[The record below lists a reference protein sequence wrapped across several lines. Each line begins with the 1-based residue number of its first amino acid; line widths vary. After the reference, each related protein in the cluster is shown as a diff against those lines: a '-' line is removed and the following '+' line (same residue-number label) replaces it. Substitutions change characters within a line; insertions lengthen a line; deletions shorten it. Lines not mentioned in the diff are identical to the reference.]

1 MTEPKTPE
9 FAKAPDFAGDVL
21 ADDPALGTPL
31 ERLPELL
38 EPLALSPGAL
48 ERLMN
53 AVADPPLRYAPFFD
67 RLSHLW
73 DLPESEVR
81 TVLER
86 SREPSGWKRAPLP
99 GLELIDI
106 EGGPRVAG
114 TKAYLA
120 RFAAGMTFP
129 THRHSGHEDVLILDG
144 SYTDSS
150 GAVYR
155 AGDVHS
161 MDADTEHSFVIAPDE
176 PCVAAAVHRG
186 IRFSS
191 LGMRLLAKLFGG

>member
-9 FAKAPDFAGDVL
+9 FAGDVL

-38 EPLALSPGAL
+38 EPLAVSPGAL
-48 ERLMN
+48 DRLMN
-53 AVADPPLRYAPFFD
+53 AVAEPPLRYAPFFD

-73 DLPESEVR
+73 DLPEAEVR
-81 TVLER
+81 AVLER
-86 SREPSGWKRAPLP
+86 SRDPNGWKRAPIA
-99 GLELIDI
+99 GLELIDVA
-106 EGGPRVAG
+106 GGPRVAG
-114 TKAYLA
+114 TKAYLV

-129 THRHSGHEDVLILDG
+129 THRHAGPEDILVLDG

-155 AGDVHS
+155 AGDVHTL
-161 MDADTEHSFVIAPDE
+161 DGDTEHSVTIAPDA
-176 PCVAAAVHRG
+176 PCVAAAVHHG

>member
-1 MTEPKTPE
+1 MTDPKPPA
-9 FAKAPDFAGDVL
+9 FVGDVL
-21 ADDPALGTPL
+21 ADDPGLGAPL

-38 EPLALSPGAL
+38 EPLAVAPGAL
-48 ERLMN
+48 ERLMH
-53 AVADPPLRYAPFFD
+53 AVAAPPLRYAPFFE
-67 RLSHLW
+67 RLSALW
-73 DLPESEVR
+73 DLPESQVR
-81 TVLER
+81 AVLER
-86 SREPSGWKRAPLP
+86 SREPNGWKRAPLP

-106 EGGPRVAG
+106 DGGPRVAG

-129 THRHSGHEDVLILDG
+129 THRHHGHEDVLILEG

-150 GAVYR
+150 GGVYR
-155 AGDVHS
+155 SGDVHA
-161 MDADTEHSFVIAPDE
+161 MAGDTEHSFTIAPDE

-191 LGMRLLAKLFGG
+191 LGLRLLAKLFGG